1 MDRAARPG
9 ADRPERTQKQV
20 ATAITMEP
28 AADGVRDMKNGT
40 RRAGTARSS
49 RGAARSES
57 HEATRF
63 FLGKAD
69 GKMPGFER
77 EIPSEKEALL
87 ESLKTGQSYF
97 AVSEWRAVADLS
109 KDVPQIRKEAV
120 KREERDHGLA
130 PPAPHGAR
138 SGAPA
143 QAS

>member
-1 MDRAARPG
+1 M
-9 ADRPERTQKQV
+9 

-28 AADGVRDMKNGT
+28 AADAAREAKSGVR
-40 RRAGTARSS
+40 RVAGTGRRRS
-49 RGAARSES
+49 AARGES
-57 HEATRF
+57 NGITRF

-69 GKMPGFER
+69 GKAPVLDR
-77 EIPSEKEALL
+77 EVASENDALL

-109 KDVPQIRKEAV
+109 REVPQIRKETV

-130 PPAPHGAR
+130 ATAHSVRG
-138 SGAPA
+138 GAPA

>member
-1 MDRAARPG
+1 M
-9 ADRPERTQKQV
+9 
-20 ATAITMEP
+20 ATTITMEP
-28 AADGVRDMKNGT
+28 AADAARDAKSGSRRAATGKRRGVARTESNGT
-40 RRAGTARSS
+40 M
-49 RGAARSES
+49 
-57 HEATRF
+57 RF

-69 GKMPGFER
+69 GKMPGLDR

>member
-1 MDRAARPG
+1 
-9 ADRPERTQKQV
+9 
-20 ATAITMEP
+20 
-28 AADGVRDMKNGT
+28 
-40 RRAGTARSS
+40 
-49 RGAARSES
+49 
-57 HEATRF
+57 
-63 FLGKAD
+63 
-69 GKMPGFER
+69 MPGFER
-77 EIPSEKEALL
+77 EMPSEKEALL

-120 KREERDHGLA
+120 KRDHGLA

>member
-1 MDRAARPG
+1 
-9 ADRPERTQKQV
+9 V
-20 ATAITMEP
+20 ATTITMEP
-28 AADGVRDMKNGT
+28 AADAARDAKSGARRAATGKRRGVARTESNGT
-40 RRAGTARSS
+40 M
-49 RGAARSES
+49 
-57 HEATRF
+57 RF

-69 GKMPGFER
+69 GKMPGLDR

>member
-1 MDRAARPG
+1 M
-9 ADRPERTQKQV
+9 

-28 AADGVRDMKNGT
+28 AADTARDAKSGARRAAGAGRRRGASRGESNGT
-40 RRAGTARSS
+40 A
-49 RGAARSES
+49 
-57 HEATRF
+57 RF

-69 GKMPGFER
+69 GKMPVLDR
-77 EIPSEKEALL
+77 EVGSENEALL

-97 AVSEWRAVADLS
+97 AVSEWKAVADLS
-109 KDVPQIRKEAV
+109 KEVPQIRKDAV

-130 PPAPHGAR
+130 TLTPHGAR

>member
-1 MDRAARPG
+1 M
-9 ADRPERTQKQV
+9 
-20 ATAITMEP
+20 
-28 AADGVRDMKNGT
+28 
-40 RRAGTARSS
+40 
-49 RGAARSES
+49 
-57 HEATRF
+57 RF

-69 GKMPGFER
+69 GKMPGLDR

>member
-1 MDRAARPG
+1 
-9 ADRPERTQKQV
+9 V
-20 ATAITMEP
+20 ATTIAMEP
-28 AADGVRDMKNGT
+28 AADAVREAKGAGRRSVGTGRRRGVTRTESNGT
-40 RRAGTARSS
+40 V
-49 RGAARSES
+49 
-57 HEATRF
+57 RF

-69 GKMPGFER
+69 GKMPGLDR
-77 EIPSEKEALL
+77 EIPSENEALL

-120 KREERDHGLA
+120 KQEERDHGLA